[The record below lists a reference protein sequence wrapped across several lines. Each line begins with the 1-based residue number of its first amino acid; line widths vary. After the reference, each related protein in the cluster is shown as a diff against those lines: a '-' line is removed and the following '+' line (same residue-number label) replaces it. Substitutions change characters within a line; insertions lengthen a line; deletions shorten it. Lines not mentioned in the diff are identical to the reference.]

1 MLSCRNLVIM
11 DFKVGLPEA
20 ATDYLH
26 ETLGIKPASRPWS
39 GAAKLPYHLQDEFE
53 LHELTGADRTILL
66 AINRRKKRPTPS
78 ALRERLNKLKTAASR
93 PVIYVTGDLA
103 SYERKRL
110 IEQKVPFMVPGN
122 QLYLPD
128 LGIDLREYFR
138 QPPKEPLDG
147 FSPATQA
154 LLLRALLSQSTQTEW
169 NPAAMAKAVG
179 YTVMTVSRVVNEL
192 VSAGVARLDQRW
204 RTRWLLMDRNPAET
218 WELIRP
224 RLRTPI
230 KRQFWARMPT
240 AIDPKDT
247 PLAGL
252 SALAHYTQ
260 LAEPAMPVYAVGVER
275 LRSPSFKNV
284 EQTPEPRPGGC
295 QLQVWSYAPILSAKS
310 HDKKPVDPLSLSLSF
325 PETGDERIELALE
338 ELKERFPW

>member
-1 MLSCRNLVIM
+1 
-11 DFKVGLPEA
+11 VGLPDA
-20 ATDYLH
+20 ATDYLR
-26 ETLGIKPASRPWS
+26 ETLGIKPTSRPWS

-66 AINRRKKRPTPS
+66 ALSRRKKRPTPT
-78 ALRERLNKLKTAASR
+78 ALRERLDKLKTAASR
-93 PVIYVTGDLA
+93 LVIYVTGDLA

-138 QPPKEPLDG
+138 QQPKEPVDG

-154 LLLRALLSQSTQTEW
+154 LLLRALLSQSTQREW
-169 NPAAMAKAVG
+169 NPAATARAAG
-179 YTVMTVSRVVNEL
+179 YTVMTVSRVVREL
-192 VSAGVARLDQRW
+192 INAGVARLDQRG
-204 RTRWLLMDRNPAET
+204 RTRWLFMERTPAET

-230 KRQFWARMPT
+230 RRQFWARLPT
-240 AIDPKDT
+240 VSDHKDT

-260 LAEPAMPVYAVGVER
+260 LADPPMPIYAVGMER
-275 LRSPSFKNV
+275 HRSPSFKNV
-284 EQTPEPRPGGC
+284 EETPEPLHGGC

-310 HDKKPVDPLSLSLSF
+310 HDKTAVDPLSLSLSF
-325 PETGDERIELALE
+325 PENRDERIELALE